1 VKSYFNSLNEREKWM
16 VFGAALCVLIY
27 VYYMFLYSPLI
38 SSVTQKSDQLIEK
51 TANLE
56 WMNKVKQQKNNSSVK
71 QSVNNGQL
79 LTLLATQ
86 LKDNSDIK
94 FPYQLQQTNS
104 GEIQLSFEQVPFNLF
119 IEWLLQLNNKYTINI
134 KQMDVNKTPTHGI
147 TKLMI
152 ILSAAGNN

>member
-1 VKSYFNSLNEREKWM
+1 MKSYLSTLNEREKWM
-16 VFGAALCVLIY
+16 VFSAGLCILIY

-38 SSVTQKSDQLIEK
+38 SDVEQKSNQLIEK
-51 TANLE
+51 TATLE
-56 WMNKVKQQKNNSSVK
+56 WMNKVKHQKKTSSVK

-86 LKDNSDIK
+86 LKDSSVLK

-119 IEWLLQLNNKYTINI
+119 IAWLLQINNKYTMNI
-134 KQMDVNKTPTHGI
+134 KQIDVNKTPTPGL
-147 TKLMI
+147 TQLMI
-152 ILSAAGNN
+152 ILSAT